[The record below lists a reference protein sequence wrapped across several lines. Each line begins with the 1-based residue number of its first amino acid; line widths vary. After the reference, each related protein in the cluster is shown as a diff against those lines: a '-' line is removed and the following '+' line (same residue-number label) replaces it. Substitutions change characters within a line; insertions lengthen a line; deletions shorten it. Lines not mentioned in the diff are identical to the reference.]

1 MSAVDV
7 LSWVLD
13 CWTSWAGR
21 PMTVGSGQRQFHGHP
36 RSDVGEV
43 VPLPSIFNL
52 VSLRQPAPTPTA
64 YVAPQPS
71 PVPHSQPL
79 DFSEFRETWRAC
91 VHQIAQT
98 LGRIQGEPESLL
110 EQVIAESDRLA
121 YGFGIQRQSG
131 GTVVPL
137 PIFLR
142 MQAAWRLAAE
152 EGRAQLIYGDL
163 SGIQHYV
170 FAAHRVGVQGL
181 AKTLRARSARIGWI
195 ALGLPWAAS
204 VERTGTGLL
213 TLATAGGGFSLL
225 LPPSESFRP
234 WAIAVNDWL
243 KETTHARVELVVAE
257 RRVTADEFF
266 ASYTHVLESLRE
278 DIVIQKRQPW
288 ADVLRTSGA
297 ETDPWVWRNT
307 RGLPRCIVCE
317 ENPAEESDG
326 LCEVCAL
333 DRKIGTNVWRMHWI
347 QLRQD
352 SQGMIPL
359 SGRYSLELSERRPH
373 AGIYRA
379 MNAPTAPSDPTATP
393 VAWMNLSLPIALEHC
408 PHCRSSGDLDP
419 VRRGELYT
427 FSCLAALD
435 APDATSPGQLG
446 YLKADVDHLATVFA
460 VGLLDGPPVGRDVY
474 RVITLSEAVDRFFTE
489 GLRAL
494 MEQKGQSLYAVF
506 SGGDD
511 VYLIGGARQIARF
524 ALTLHHAFQ
533 AYTGFHEELTL
544 SAGVAFVPPHLSL
557 ALATQRVES
566 ALYCAKEVASEERR
580 QQGREIGR
588 NQVAVDETPISWSRY
603 QALLEEAAKISTY
616 QQQQLLGGSALHR
629 LRQLADY
636 VERRPAAEKKAAWF
650 PRIAYEIRRN
660 FMEPEQRPVRDWLMT
675 YADPDD
681 PSCGARIALIP
692 LLVSLVNLGV

>member
-1 MSAVDV
+1 MAAVEV
-7 LSWVLD
+7 LAWVLD
-13 CWTSWAGR
+13 AWTRWAGR
-21 PMTVGSGQRQFHGHP
+21 PMAVGSGPRAFQGHP
-36 RSDVGEV
+36 RSDVGDV
-43 VPLPSIFNL
+43 VPLTSIFNL
-52 VSLRQPAPTPTA
+52 VSLHQPAPTPTS

-71 PVPHSQPL
+71 PVPHSHPL
-79 DFSEFRETWRAC
+79 DITEFRETWRAC
-91 VHQIAQT
+91 VTQMAQT

-121 YGFGIQRQSG
+121 YGFGIQMKPG
-131 GTVVPL
+131 GVVVPL

-142 MQAAWRLAAE
+142 MQVAWRLAAE
-152 EGRAQLIYGDL
+152 EGRAQVIYGDL
-163 SGIQHYV
+163 SGIQSYV
-170 FAAHRVGVQGL
+170 LAAHRVGVKGL

-234 WAIAVNDWL
+234 WASAVNGWL

-266 ASYTHVLESLRE
+266 ARYTHVLESLRE

-307 RGLPRCIVCE
+307 LGLPRCIVCE

-326 LCEVCAL
+326 LCEACAL

-359 SGRYSLELSERRPH
+359 SGRYRLDLSERRPH

-393 VAWMNLSLPIALEHC
+393 VSWMHLSLPIAPEHC
-408 PHCRSSGDLDP
+408 PHCLSSGDPEP
-419 VRRGELYT
+419 VHRGELYS

-435 APDATSPGQLG
+435 APDETSPGQLG

-460 VGLLDGPPVGRDVY
+460 VGLLDGPPVGHDVY
-474 RVITLSEAVDRFFTE
+474 RVMTLSEALDRFFTE

-494 MEQKGQSLYAVF
+494 MESNGASLYAVF
-506 SGGDD
+506 SGGDE

-524 ALTLHHAFQ
+524 ALTLHQAFQ
-533 AYTGFHEELTL
+533 EYTGFHDELTL
-544 SAGVAFVPPHLSL
+544 SAGIALVPPHLSL
-557 ALATQRVES
+557 ALATERVEA
-566 ALYCAKEVASEERR
+566 ALHCAKEVASEERR
-580 QQGREIGR
+580 QQGREMGR
-588 NQVAVDETPISWSRY
+588 NQVAIDGTPLSWSRY
-603 QALLEEAAKISTY
+603 QALLEEATKISTY
-616 QQQQLLGGSALHR
+616 KQQKLMGGSALHR
-629 LRQLADY
+629 LRQLAEY
-636 VERRPAAEKKAAWF
+636 VGHRPAAEQQAAWF
-650 PRIAYEIRRN
+650 PGIAYEIRRN
-660 FMEPEQRPVRDWLMT
+660 FMEPEQRPVREWLMT

-681 PSCGARIALIP
+681 PGCVARIALIP